1 VLTLKYDRNWLT
13 RHIDYMTHTSRDDAP
28 EEFSLTRR
36 KLVAGGA
43 LFAGGVL
50 LSPQVSAQSSG
61 VTVSTAPPNFMEVS
75 SLLIDHNLD
84 AEVGTRMAVAML
96 RMHPEMERDIGAI
109 IEIAKRKNARI
120 VEDFFA
126 DIPEGRLKDTAL
138 AIISAWY
145 TGVVDNSPDAEVF
158 AFEMALMYQPTH
170 DVMTI
175 PTYAIS
181 GPNGWNAEAPALG
194 EMPTF

>member
-1 VLTLKYDRNWLT
+1 MD
-13 RHIDYMTHTSRDDAP
+13 ITHPSRDDCP

-36 KLVAGGA
+36 KLMVGGA

-50 LSPQVSAQSSG
+50 LPPEVLAQSLDVSAPEIS
-61 VTVSTAPPNFMEVS
+61 PKFMEVS
-75 SLLIDHNLD
+75 SLLIDHHLD
-84 AEVGTRMAVAML
+84 GEIGARMATAML
-96 RMHPEMERDIGAI
+96 RIHPEIEQDIGAI
-109 IEIAKRKNARI
+109 IEIAKKENARI

-145 TGVVDNSPDAEVF
+145 TGVVENAPDAEVF
-158 AFEMALMYQPTH
+158 AFETALMYQPTH

-181 GPNGWNAEAPALG
+181 GPNGWNAEASALG
-194 EMPTF
+194 DMPTF